1 MSSVGY
7 SLIVD
12 DLRSNR
18 VSGMN
23 QSNDSSSI
31 EIEEFVLYKKDS
43 SDKIPAYEVIQRN
56 QGLNQVPG
64 MN

>member
-1 MSSVGY
+1 
-7 SLIVD
+7 
-12 DLRSNR
+12 
-18 VSGMN
+18 MN

>member
-43 SDKIPAYEVIQRN
+43 SDKIPA
-56 QGLNQVPG
+56 
-64 MN
+64 